1 MFFEYFPVFP
11 FFFVLFFIFIILLI
25 FASIFGAYFEKDRE
39 KLSSYECGFNAFGEA
54 QIKFDVKFFV
64 VGLLFLIFDVE
75 IIFLLPWIV
84 SISYINFYG
93 IIAFIYFFCLIAVG
107 IIYEIGKKVI

>member
-75 IIFLLPWIV
+75 IIFLLP
-84 SISYINFYG
+84 
-93 IIAFIYFFCLIAVG
+93 
-107 IIYEIGKKVI
+107 